1 MPTSDA
7 EGKDWTLARFKKYQ
21 PRTVT
26 DIGPGEGTY
35 AKLLRPHEPDEP
47 GVWWTAVEIHKPY
60 VAKYK
65 LRSTKTRKMYDQI
78 HVEDVRESEGHTF
91 HRDLVIAGDVL
102 EHMSRG
108 DAVALLQRIDAGP
121 DDAPG
126 AGHILVSLPI
136 VEFVQGEVDCKR
148 TAPAS
153 GTPSTRLPAGMGT
166 QSRIVAACAGAR
178 PGSGPG
184 SGMFCVR
191 CRSVALAV
199 VRQSVGC

>member
-7 EGKDWTLARFKKYQ
+7 EGKDWSLARFKKYQ

-35 AKLLRPHEPDEP
+35 AKLFRPHEPDEP

-108 DAVALLQRIDAGP
+108 DAVALLQRIEAGP

-136 VEFVQGEVDCKR
+136 VESVQGEVDGNPHEEHVHQWE
-148 TAPAS
+148 AGDMDAVLAS
-153 GTPSTRLPAGMGT
+153 LGGNVEAMRGGTLGVWWW
-166 QSRIVAACAGAR
+166 SRRG
-178 PGSGPG
+178 
-184 SGMFCVR
+184 
-191 CRSVALAV
+191 
-199 VRQSVGC
+199 